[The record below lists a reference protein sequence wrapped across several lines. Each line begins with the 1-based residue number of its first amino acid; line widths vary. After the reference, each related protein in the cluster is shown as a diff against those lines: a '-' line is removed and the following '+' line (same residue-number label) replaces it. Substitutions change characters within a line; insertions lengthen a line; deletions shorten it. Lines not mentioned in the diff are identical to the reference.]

1 MNIAFVDLERLV
13 GGTAIYFEVTVPQL
27 ASAGTVDVA
36 IETRMGYNV
45 PLFEP
50 PRLVRHQ
57 PNAVTF

>member
-1 MNIAFVDLERLV
+1 MNIAFIDLERLV
-13 GGTAIYFEVTVPQL
+13 GGTAIYFEVAVPQL
-27 ASAGTVDVA
+27 ASAGTVGVA
-36 IETRMGYNV
+36 IETRMGYV